1 MGEGLNHVDRAP
13 VHRLPSINEIL
24 REALQA
30 ADPELTEDQVR
41 HGASVVAPRLHSETT
56 RPEDIQAI
64 VSICADYERA
74 LARAEGPSPA
84 EPTLRDLEATQKL
97 GGYLR
102 GEVESCRQVLFSSA
116 DVPFRTLTAAA
127 EWARSESDSH
137 SLASPQREAMEEQFR
152 AIDQPGFPVR
162 VRAEWRHVQL
172 SPSDETTLPDAP
184 TPADF
189 AAVMGA
195 PRWLFPA
202 GCSVSLG
209 HLADVQQRLC
219 HQVGVAEW
227 EIARFVLLDLP
238 PAVRRWQARLPD
250 VGLLLGGTEAPPW
263 FTVEIRDP
271 RFSYVEIRAL
281 FGSLVRDGLIVS
293 ATSSADQ
300 REKLERLR
308 QFVIERRDRPWPPG
322 AWIDIV
328 RDWNEAN
335 PDEHYTL
342 RAIQRAYSKVC
353 KLHGE
358 EKAPASCAAVDADRI
373 RLSDPLR

>member
-1 MGEGLNHVDRAP
+1 MRRRFQM
-13 VHRLPSINEIL
+13 HRHLLIL
-24 REALQA
+24 RQ
-30 ADPELTEDQVR
+30 
-41 HGASVVAPRLHSETT
+41 SWAP
-56 RPEDIQAI
+56 
-64 VSICADYERA
+64 
-74 LARAEGPSPA
+74 LAGSFP
-84 EPTLRDLEATQKL
+84 L
-97 GGYLR
+97 
-102 GEVESCRQVLFSSA
+102 V
-116 DVPFRTLTAAA
+116 VPFL
-127 EWARSESDSH
+127 WVI
-137 SLASPQREAMEEQFR
+137 SPMC
-152 AIDQPGFPVR
+152 
-162 VRAEWRHVQL
+162 H
-172 SPSDETTLPDAP
+172 
-184 TPADF
+184 
-189 AAVMGA
+189 
-195 PRWLFPA
+195 
-202 GCSVSLG
+202 
-209 HLADVQQRLC
+209 QRLC

-358 EKAPASCAAVDADRI
+358 EKAPIVRGRRRRPHSAE
-373 RLSDPLR
+373 